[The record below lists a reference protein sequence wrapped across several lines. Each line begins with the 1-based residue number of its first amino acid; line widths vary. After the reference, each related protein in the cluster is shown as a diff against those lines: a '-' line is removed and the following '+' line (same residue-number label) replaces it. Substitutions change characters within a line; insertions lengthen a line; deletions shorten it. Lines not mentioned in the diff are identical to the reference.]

1 MSLRRITLTLC
12 LGVITMINS
21 VPESAHAQWGV
32 PPSEEILENTSGLIH
47 ATFESEAMDT
57 TVGYCVVLPP
67 GYENGDRR
75 YPVVYWLHGGGGNES
90 SSLSTAPLWRE
101 LSVAGEIEPVI
112 LVYPNGFRSGY
123 MDHADGKVMIETMII
138 RELIPRI
145 DATYRTVASREGR
158 AVHGFSMGSSGGLR
172 FGIKYP
178 ELFCSVVAYGG
189 GAINLETSTDP
200 FILKIIERNLA
211 NDPELIRQHNT
222 FYFLEKN
229 QEIVRQKGIRFLL
242 ICGDVDNWKE
252 SAVSFQRVLEEKG
265 IPCGLII
272 VPEIGHQIGRLYR
285 TTGKEAALF
294 QNQVFESALSPE
306 GD

>member
-1 MSLRRITLTLC
+1 M
-12 LGVITMINS
+12 
-21 VPESAHAQWGV
+21 
-32 PPSEEILENTSGLIH
+32 
-47 ATFESEAMDT
+47 
-57 TVGYCVVLPP
+57 
-67 GYENGDRR
+67 
-75 YPVVYWLHGGGGNES
+75 
-90 SSLSTAPLWRE
+90 
-101 LSVAGEIEPVI
+101 I

-138 RELIPRI
+138 RELIPLI

-200 FILKIIERNLA
+200 FILKIVERNLA

-229 QEIVRQKGIRFLL
+229 QEIVRQKDIKFLL
-242 ICGDVDNWKE
+242 ICGDADNWKE
-252 SAVSFQRVLEEKG
+252 SAVSFQQVLEEKG
-265 IPCGLII
+265 ISCGLIT

-285 TTGKEAALF
+285 ATGKEAALF
-294 QNQVFESALSPE
+294 QNQIFERALSSE
-306 GD
+306 GDRN